1 MVFGRSSSLA
11 VEVSATPGPGQRIF
25 QRLRFEIL
33 PSTFAIVFGITL
45 TLCVRGYQFG
55 ESNHNVYLIDA
66 LRHAWGGKLLARDW
80 FTTQT
85 FQYHAVFGFLT
96 RQLYR
101 LGIVEPAFLLGQLL
115 LIFFM
120 HVAWFKL
127 VLRLGGTRMTY
138 LISVLMFY
146 VLAGGLGL
154 GVYEFMQDQAFL
166 PSNIANVAM
175 LWGLYFWIARKPA
188 WSGLWL
194 GVAGLFHLNH
204 ALIAIGLWTA
214 LNLWRMWD
222 NRRMG
227 DPSTSRWG
235 RIWSGVRRDQ
245 FRFYLIGS
253 ILVLGI
259 SIGNV
264 LIALMAVLSQRS
276 GLPFDQY
283 VALYVKLRHAHHY
296 YPLSWPLALWICF
309 LLPIPLAIWAGWR
322 RLHEEGQTNSDVTS
336 QEAEHYACRQAVHIF
351 ALFGFLQILAL
362 LGAGFWYVSQPL
374 VELSLYRFSIY
385 VKLFSCIG
393 AAWLLYNAGIWDRR
407 IVRVGLIALPLLLG
421 GTFIVVLLNSN
432 SNSAAVDWLAAFIW
446 RHRGV
451 AGLVVILC
459 ALLAVYELIYARPW
473 KHWRHDLLHAGG
485 IVAMAT
491 VVFFAW
497 GRWLQVVTLPED
509 EAVYLQMCKWVAGN
523 TPTDALF
530 LVPPAEQSFRLHAQR
545 AIIVNFKG
553 VPQLS
558 GELVQWRDR
567 LRDVLDT
574 QHLEQLRGGDFFET
588 LNNVDQRY
596 RQLSPAYLLSVAR
609 KYGADYLITERPMD
623 ESLCGPPVYEIASND
638 AAYYLYHVSR

>member
-1 MVFGRSSSLA
+1 M
-11 VEVSATPGPGQRIF
+11 
-25 QRLRFEIL
+25 
-33 PSTFAIVFGITL
+33 
-45 TLCVRGYQFG
+45 
-55 ESNHNVYLIDA
+55 
-66 LRHAWGGKLLARDW
+66 
-80 FTTQT
+80 
-85 FQYHAVFGFLT
+85 
-96 RQLYR
+96 
-101 LGIVEPAFLLGQLL
+101 
-115 LIFFM
+115 
-120 HVAWFKL
+120 
-127 VLRLGGTRMTY
+127 
-138 LISVLMFY
+138 
-146 VLAGGLGL
+146 
-154 GVYEFMQDQAFL
+154 
-166 PSNIANVAM
+166 
-175 LWGLYFWIARKPA
+175 
-188 WSGLWL
+188 
-194 GVAGLFHLNH
+194 
-204 ALIAIGLWTA
+204 
-214 LNLWRMWD
+214 
-222 NRRMG
+222 
-227 DPSTSRWG
+227 
-235 RIWSGVRRDQ
+235 
-245 FRFYLIGS
+245 
-253 ILVLGI
+253 
-259 SIGNV
+259 
-264 LIALMAVLSQRS
+264 
-276 GLPFDQY
+276 
-283 VALYVKLRHAHHY
+283 
-296 YPLSWPLALWICF
+296 
-309 LLPIPLAIWAGWR
+309 
-322 RLHEEGQTNSDVTS
+322 
-336 QEAEHYACRQAVHIF
+336 
-351 ALFGFLQILAL
+351 